1 MRYTYSKSSI
11 ENLKN
16 TVDIVDVI
24 SRRVELKRAGANY
37 KACCP
42 FHKEKTPSF
51 MVSESRQ
58 YFTCFGCGE
67 KGDVFEFMMKY
78 YNLDFAE
85 AVEKLAEE
93 YGVRLEKKGVSDDG
107 LSRLHEI
114 NRMAARFFYEALT
127 SGPNP
132 GYTYMKGRGLS
143 NSTIKK
149 FGIGYADDKWT
160 SLYDHLKKNGVSDKD
175 MMDLGL
181 VSQKNGKYF
190 DRFRNRVIFPI
201 INTSGKVIAFGG
213 RALDKDAQ
221 AKYLNSPE
229 SKVYLKKN
237 NLYGLNITRGNAVRD
252 GYMILV
258 EGYMDAVSLYQ
269 HGVEN
274 VAASC
279 GTALTDEQARL
290 LKRYTN
296 DVVLS
301 YDADSA
307 GRKAALRGIEILRN
321 NGINVRVLHVTDGKD
336 PDDFVKMFGKDAYL
350 KLVEDALPY
359 AAYKLDTAK
368 KKYKLNTTEGRI
380 AYLREASK
388 IISDLDPVEEDQYK
402 KIVADDQNVSTSV
415 LTREI
420 EIIRN
425 KASGKAEKTRSTLA
439 ADVTANTAPDVEL
452 TRVEKNLI
460 RLFMMDSGY
469 LDRIE
474 KEPDLIESPFAL
486 KLFVLARDRIK
497 RDGTV
502 DVRSMTDELTDAEQ
516 KVFMDIKKNVLI
528 DPQQKE
534 EFFVQCRNTHAAE
547 KLKAEELALS
557 AQLDMAEDEELKSE
571 LQRKIMDVRKKILA
585 LRNRG

>member
-1 MRYTYSKSSI
+1 MGNVYSKSSI

-67 KGDVFEFMMKY
+67 KGDVFQFMMKY
-78 YNLDFAE
+78 YNLDFGE
-85 AVEKLAEE
+85 AVEKLADE
-93 YGVRLEKKGVSDDG
+93 YGIRMEKKGRSDDG
-107 LSRLHEI
+107 LTRLFEV
-114 NRMAARFFYEALT
+114 NRLAARFFYNAMT

-132 GYTYMKGRGLS
+132 GYTYMRGRGLS
-143 NSTIKK
+143 NSTMKK
-149 FGIGYADDKWT
+149 FGIGYADEKWS
-160 SLYDHLKKNGVSDKD
+160 SLYEHLKKNGVSDKD
-175 MMDLGL
+175 MLDLGL
-181 VSQKNGKYF
+181 VSQKNGKCY

-201 INTSGKVIAFGG
+201 INTSGKVIGFGG
-213 RALDKDAQ
+213 RALEKDAQ

-229 SKVYLKKN
+229 SRVFLKKN
-237 NLYGLNITRGNAVRD
+237 NLYGLNITRGNAVSS

-258 EGYMDAVSLYQ
+258 EGYMDAISLYQ

-279 GTALTDEQARL
+279 GTALTEEQARL
-290 LKRYTN
+290 LKRYTK

-301 YDADSA
+301 YDADAA
-307 GRKAALRGIEILRN
+307 GRKAALRGIEILRKE
-321 NGINVRVLHVTDGKD
+321 GLGVKVLHVTDGKD
-336 PDDFVKMFGKDAYL
+336 PDDFVKMYGKDAYL
-350 KLVEDALPY
+350 DLVGKALPY
-359 AAYKLDTAK
+359 AAYKLESAK
-368 KKYKLNTTEGRI
+368 QRYELGTTEGKI
-380 AYLREASK
+380 AYLREASR
-388 IISDLDPVEEDQYK
+388 IISALDPVEEDQYK
-402 KIVADDQNVSTSV
+402 RIVADDQGVSTGV

-420 EIIRN
+420 ESIRN
-425 KASGKAEKTRSTLA
+425 KESKKAEKTRSTSQP
-439 ADVTANTAPDVEL
+439 ADAQAEIQDVEL

-460 RLFMMDSGY
+460 RLFMMDSKY

-497 RDGTV
+497 KDGTV

-516 KVFMDIKKNVLI
+516 KVFMDIRENVLI

-534 EFFVQCRNTHAAE
+534 EFFIQCRNAHEAD
-547 KLKAEELALS
+547 KLRSEERALS
-557 AQLDMAEDEELKSE
+557 AQLDMAEDEEIISE
-571 LQRKIMDVRKKILA
+571 LQRRLMSVRNKILSLTGNA
-585 LRNRG
+585 